1 MVAQVTFNHLVA
13 GSSPVGGTKY
23 PPVAQWLAQQ
33 PLKLRVVGSTPTGRT
48 KVFGSG
54 AEWGGSGLL
63 SRSGY
68 AEWVRFPPLPPELSE
83 VIMYL
88 RNVVASEMSWAAD
101 WTAAHYPI
109 ERGLCGRVTNVRRQ
123 GGVCFVTIQDHTGRT
138 QLFGQRNVLGDR
150 YADFCQLVVGSCVH
164 ATGHVDRTTAGEPSL
179 FVSGFEVSGMA
190 YDRPP
195 LGQVTADGVRMNA
208 LEDIEECR
216 RNRHLDMMSNRDTM
230 SRFVSRSQFISELR
244 TYLVGSGY
252 LEVETPILQE
262 QATGATASTF
272 NTYHNEMNQDM
283 QLRIALEIHLKLC
296 IMGGLDRVFEIGRVF
311 RNEGVSSRHN
321 PEFTL
326 LEMYAAWTSLEHMMS
341 ETEHIVRMAY
351 EAFGREL
358 PEFRVATM
366 SELVGDSNDVIGDF
380 DNRVASTLI
389 EPTFVTNH
397 PLSDSPFAQE
407 DMTHPGTAMR
417 FELYINGV
425 EVANAYQEINDA
437 EVQASRLR
445 QADGTLAPMDAYFV
459 NAMRN
464 GMPPTSGLG
473 IGIDRLVM
481 LASCAASIR
490 DIVLFPSMRNTGGT
504 TML

>member
-1 MVAQVTFNHLVA
+1 
-13 GSSPVGGTKY
+13 
-23 PPVAQWLAQQ
+23 
-33 PLKLRVVGSTPTGRT
+33 
-48 KVFGSG
+48 
-54 AEWGGSGLL
+54 
-63 SRSGY
+63 
-68 AEWVRFPPLPPELSE
+68 
-83 VIMYL
+83 
-88 RNVVASEMSWAAD
+88 
-101 WTAAHYPI
+101 
-109 ERGLCGRVTNVRRQ
+109 
-123 GGVCFVTIQDHTGRT
+123 
-138 QLFGQRNVLGDR
+138 
-150 YADFCQLVVGSCVH
+150 
-164 ATGHVDRTTAGEPSL
+164 
-179 FVSGFEVSGMA
+179 
-190 YDRPP
+190 
-195 LGQVTADGVRMNA
+195 
-208 LEDIEECR
+208 
-216 RNRHLDMMSNRDTM
+216 M
-230 SRFVSRSQFISELR
+230 SRFVSRSLFISELR
-244 TYLVGSGY
+244 AYLCSAGY
-252 LEVETPILQE
+252 IEVETPILQE

-326 LEMYAAWTSLEHMMS
+326 LEMYAAWTDLEHMMS
-341 ETEHIVRMAY
+341 ESEQIVRMAY
-351 EAFGREL
+351 AAFGREL

-407 DMTHPGTAMR
+407 DTAHPGTAMR

-425 EVANAYQEINDA
+425 EVANAYREINDA
-437 EVQASRLR
+437 EEQALRLR
-445 QADGTLAPMDAYFV
+445 QADGSLAPMDAYFV

-473 IGIDRLVM
+473 VGIDRLVM
-481 LASCAASIR
+481 LASGASSIR
-490 DIVLFPSMRNTGGT
+490 DIVLFPSMRNSGGT

>member
-1 MVAQVTFNHLVA
+1 MVEYVPFKHGVA
-13 GSSPVGGTKY
+13 GSSPVAGTFYGGLTQLGQEY
-23 PPVAQWLAQQ
+23 SAFN
-33 PLKLRVVGSTPTGRT
+33 RGVVGSQSTAATRI
-48 KVFGSG
+48 KRV
-54 AEWGGSGLL
+54 
-63 SRSGY
+63 
-68 AEWVRFPPLPPELSE
+68 V
-83 VIMYL
+83 MYL
-88 RNVVASEMSWAAD
+88 RNVLASEMPWAAD

-138 QLFGQRNVLGDR
+138 QLFGQRNVLGDQ
-150 YADFCQLVVGSCVH
+150 YTDFCQLIVGSCVH
-164 ATGHVDRTTAGEPSL
+164 ATGHVGRTTAGEPSL

-195 LGQVTADGVRMNA
+195 LGQVTADGIRMNA

-216 RNRHLDMMSNRDTM
+216 RNRHLDMMSNLDTM
-230 SRFVSRSQFISELR
+230 SRFVSRSQFISNLR
-244 TYLVGSGY
+244 SYLCSAKY

-262 QATGATASTF
+262 QATGASAATF
-272 NTYHNEMNQDM
+272 NTHHNEMNQEM

-296 IMGGLDRVFEIGRVF
+296 IMGGFDRVFELGRVF

-326 LEMYAAWTSLEHMMS
+326 LEMYAAWTDLSHMQS
-341 ETEHIVRMAY
+341 EAEHIVRMAY
-351 EAFGREL
+351 EAYGRSL
-358 PEFRVATM
+358 PEFQIFTM
-366 SELVGDSNDVIGDF
+366 QELVGQSENIMSDF
-380 DNRVASTLI
+380 ESRIVHTLI

-407 DMTHPGTAMR
+407 DVSFPGTARR

-437 EVQASRLR
+437 NEQLARLR
-445 QADGTLAPMDAYFV
+445 QPDGTLAPMDAYFV

-481 LASCAASIR
+481 LASGLSSIR
-490 DIVLFPSMRNTGGT
+490 DIVLFPAMRNTGGIQ
-504 TML
+504 ML

>member
-1 MVAQVTFNHLVA
+1 
-13 GSSPVGGTKY
+13 
-23 PPVAQWLAQQ
+23 
-33 PLKLRVVGSTPTGRT
+33 
-48 KVFGSG
+48 
-54 AEWGGSGLL
+54 
-63 SRSGY
+63 
-68 AEWVRFPPLPPELSE
+68 
-83 VIMYL
+83 
-88 RNVVASEMSWAAD
+88 
-101 WTAAHYPI
+101 
-109 ERGLCGRVTNVRRQ
+109 
-123 GGVCFVTIQDHTGRT
+123 
-138 QLFGQRNVLGDR
+138 
-150 YADFCQLVVGSCVH
+150 
-164 ATGHVDRTTAGEPSL
+164 
-179 FVSGFEVSGMA
+179 
-190 YDRPP
+190 
-195 LGQVTADGVRMNA
+195 
-208 LEDIEECR
+208 
-216 RNRHLDMMSNRDTM
+216 M
-230 SRFVSRSQFISELR
+230 SRFVSRSQFISDLR
-244 TYLVGSGY
+244 AYLRDMAY

-296 IMGGLDRVFEIGRVF
+296 IMGGLDRVFELGRVF

-326 LEMYAAWTSLEHMMS
+326 LEMYAAWTGLEHMMS

-351 EAFGREL
+351 ASFGREL

-366 SELVGDSNDVIGDF
+366 GSLVGDSENLIEDF
-380 DNRVASTLI
+380 DNHIAHTLV

-407 DMTHPGTAMR
+407 DIAMPGTAMR

-437 EVQASRLR
+437 EEQASRLR
-445 QADGTLAPMDAYFV
+445 LDDGTLAPMDAYFV

-481 LASCAASIR
+481 LASNSASIR
-490 DIVLFPSMRNTGGT
+490 DILLFPSMRNTGGIP
-504 TML
+504 ML

>member
-1 MVAQVTFNHLVA
+1 M
-13 GSSPVGGTKY
+13 S
-23 PPVAQWLAQQ
+23 
-33 PLKLRVVGSTPTGRT
+33 
-48 KVFGSG
+48 
-54 AEWGGSGLL
+54 
-63 SRSGY
+63 
-68 AEWVRFPPLPPELSE
+68 
-83 VIMYL
+83 YL
-88 RNVVASEMSWAAD
+88 RNVLACEMPWAAD
-101 WTAAHYPI
+101 WAAYNYPI
-109 ERGLCGRVTNVRRQ
+109 TRGLCGRVTNVRRQ

-138 QLFGQRNVLGDR
+138 QLFGQRNVLAER
-150 YADFCQLVVGSCVH
+150 YDDFCQLVVGSCVH
-164 ATGHVDRTTAGEPSL
+164 ATGTVARTTAGEPSL
-179 FVSGFEVSGMA
+179 FVNEFEVAGMA

-195 LGQVTADGVRMNA
+195 LGQVAPDGTRMNA
-208 LEDIEECR
+208 LEDIEACR

-230 SRFVSRSQFISELR
+230 SRFVSRSQFMSDLR
-244 TYLVGSGY
+244 LYLYGAQYV
-252 LEVETPILQE
+252 EVETPILQE

-272 NTYHNEMNQDM
+272 DTYHNEMNQEM

-296 IMGGLDRVFEIGRVF
+296 IMGGLDRVFELGRVF

-326 LEMYAAWTSLEHMMS
+326 LEMYAAWTGLEHMMT

-351 EAFGREL
+351 TAFGREL

-366 SELVGDSNDVIGDF
+366 SELVGDSHDVMHDF
-380 DNRVASTLI
+380 DNRVAHTLI

-407 DMTHPGTAMR
+407 DIALPGTAMR

-437 EVQASRLR
+437 EEQASRLR

-481 LASCAASIR
+481 LASDSASIR
-490 DIVLFPSMRNTGGT
+490 DIVLFPSMRNTRGVP
-504 TML
+504 ML

>member
-88 RNVVASEMSWAAD
+88 RTIFSADMPVAAD
-101 WTAAHYPI
+101 SELANQV
-109 ERGLCGRVTNVRRQ
+109 LCGRITNVRRQ
-123 GGVCFVTIQDHTGRT
+123 GGVCFITIQDHTGRT

-150 YADFCQLVVGSCVH
+150 YVEFCQMGVGDMVY
-164 ATGHVDRTTAGEPSL
+164 ALGNIARTVAGEPSL
-179 FVSGFEVSGMA
+179 FVADFGIGGVA

-195 LGQVTADGVRMNA
+195 LGQITSDGVRMNA
-208 LEDIEECR
+208 LEDVEER
-216 RNRHLDMMSNRDTM
+216 RRSRHLDMMSDPDTLSRFM
-230 SRFVSRSQFISELR
+230 SRSRFISDLR
-244 TYLVGSGY
+244 SYLSGAQY
-252 LEVETPILQE
+252 VEVETPILQE
-262 QATGATASTF
+262 QATGATAATF

-326 LEMYAAWTSLEHMMS
+326 LEMYAAWTGLEHMMS

-351 EAFGREL
+351 AAFGCEL

-366 SELVGDSNDVIGDF
+366 GELVGDSDDVIGDF
-380 DNRVASTLI
+380 DNRIAHTLI

-407 DMTHPGTAMR
+407 DVASPGTAMR

-437 EVQASRLR
+437 EVQAARLR

-481 LASCAASIR
+481 LASGATSIR